1 MLFCN
6 FFPLISMQNYNFFP
20 LFQYH
25 FCNFFQIPDECVAF
39 ITFLFVILQ
48 KIISIMRFLE
58 YLFFKYYN
66 LGIKLGSKQNAST
79 SAVLLLSFVFTL
91 YLVDVAITLDCLF
104 GINWDSRWIVGF
116 LIVSIVILILVF
128 DFTLVY
134 FGKSSR
140 IVSKHKEEWT
150 GKKNLGA
157 ILFPIIAILWFS
169 VYCVVKI
176 LMNRGVL

>member
-1 MLFCN
+1 
-6 FFPLISMQNYNFFP
+6 
-20 LFQYH
+20 
-25 FCNFFQIPDECVAF
+25 
-39 ITFLFVILQ
+39 
-48 KIISIMRFLE
+48 MRFLE

-79 SAVLLLSFVFTL
+79 SAILLLSFIFTL
-91 YLVDVAITLDCLF
+91 YLVDVVITLDCIF
-104 GINWDSRWIVGF
+104 GINWDSRWIIGF
-116 LIVSIVILILVF
+116 LIVSSVILMLVF

-140 IVSKHKEEWT
+140 IVSKHEEEWT

-169 VYCVVKI
+169 VYCIVKM
-176 LMNRGVL
+176 LMNRGAL

>member
-1 MLFCN
+1 MFNQQEFIILFCN
-6 FFPLISMQNYNFFP
+6 FFPVFQCHFCSFFP
-20 LFQYH
+20 NHGRMCCFHLG
-25 FCNFFQIPDECVAF
+25 
-39 ITFLFVILQ
+39 LFVILQ

-79 SAVLLLSFVFTL
+79 SAILLLSFVFTL